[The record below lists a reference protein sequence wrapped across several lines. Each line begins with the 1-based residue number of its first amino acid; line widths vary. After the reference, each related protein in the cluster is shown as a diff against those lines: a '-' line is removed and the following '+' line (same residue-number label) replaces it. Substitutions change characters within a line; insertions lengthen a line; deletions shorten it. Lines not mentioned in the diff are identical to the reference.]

1 MKETDMKRWLTAEE
15 WELYSRQCIK
25 NPAINKYVQALESLA
40 ECRAVMRELPIK
52 MDAVNKTI
60 ICPYCES
67 LFGYHAEDCP
77 YLKCIA
83 GFPRE
88 VK

>member
-40 ECRAVMRELPIK
+40 ECRAVMKEREWVSGW
-52 MDAVNKTI
+52 DRFW
-60 ICPYCES
+60 CPTCRAFRS
-67 LFGYHAEDCP
+67 DGHTPDCR
-77 YLKCIA
+77 YAACIA